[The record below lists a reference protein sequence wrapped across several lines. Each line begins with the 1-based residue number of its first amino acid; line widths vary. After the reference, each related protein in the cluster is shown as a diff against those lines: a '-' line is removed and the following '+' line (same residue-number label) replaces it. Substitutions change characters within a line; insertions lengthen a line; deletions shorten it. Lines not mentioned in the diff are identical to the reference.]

1 MATHPF
7 GDLWRAS
14 LVLFQNEQ
22 HKEMLPT
29 LFQKE
34 TGNQR
39 STATNVMQPWKH
51 LQQAQRHAV
60 NGFNEKDSKQLQWL
74 PSSI

>member
-7 GDLWRAS
+7 RDLWRPS
-14 LVLFQNEQ
+14 LVLVQNEQ

-39 STATNVMQPWKH
+39 STTTNVNHGSMIVRMMNVRFYVSF
-51 LQQAQRHAV
+51 LCV
-60 NGFNEKDSKQLQWL
+60 MCDEV
-74 PSSI
+74 

>member
-14 LVLFQNEQ
+14 LVLFQSEQ

-39 STATNVMQPWKH
+39 STATNVNHGSICSKHSVMQ
-51 LQQAQRHAV
+51 
-60 NGFNEKDSKQLQWL
+60 
-74 PSSI
+74 